1 MYHRALRIADWVL
14 TVLLGLSAI
23 GFVYVYGFATQQNL
37 DVLIFFSVL
46 GVPYGALRFVVL
58 GSPIPFTR
66 LPPRDPH
73 HEQASHDP
81 RQ

>member
-1 MYHRALRIADWVL
+1 MYRRALQIADWVL
-14 TVLLGLSAI
+14 TVLFVLSAL
-23 GFVYVYGFATQQNL
+23 GVLYVYGFSSSQEL

-66 LPPRDPH
+66 IPH
-73 HEQASHDP
+73 SEDAEDVT
-81 RQ
+81 RNA